1 VEDGA
6 STTGTGDFDA
16 SVARLIERVAVRAEF
31 QPIVRI
37 GDGEIVGYE
46 GLARMAAPP
55 ELPPDAWL
63 DLADTVGLRSELEL
77 ACLEA
82 IADCGPPPGAALLFV
97 NVSSGLLSHPFTQ
110 DLRQRL
116 PGRLVLELTE
126 RERVHD
132 YESLRA
138 EIRSWQSAGV
148 RLAIDDTGSGW
159 STLRHVVQLHP
170 DFIKLDRSLVAR
182 VDRNRT
188 SRALVAALAAFARES
203 GVTVVAEGVERREEL
218 EVLRDADVDLA
229 QGFLFARPGPA
240 WPTAPGARVD
250 TRAEADGRPTPR
262 PRSRLEQ
269 QLAGAVTQEDACDVV
284 ARHLFVLGAVMPSVY
299 LERGGLLR
307 CQAQRGL
314 WQVLDG
320 MSPGSGVTGQAYT
333 TGDPHLLQDIRMSAD
348 YLEAIPGVVSEACVP
363 IVADGLVIGS
373 LNIESF
379 APLTAA
385 TIDDVGHAATALGDR
400 LAEIGVAVEASPHQR
415 LARHAAVLSE
425 LVEHPALLQRVVAAA
440 IDVSGMDSAAVAI
453 LDAEDVLGVDDAGG
467 PLASVLLAIDPSDLT
482 RLGKL
487 VERVASCYTAG
498 DSLGAGFVG
507 TEGLRAA
514 GARAVAVVPL
524 IARGRRIGL
533 LLTASTVPQSLRPTE
548 AETIEL
554 LGAHAATCLDN
565 AATLLR
571 LRDQT
576 QRDPLTGLRNR
587 AAFYDQLE
595 RKLVAD
601 DQAAPWT
608 VLLADIDRFKRV
620 NDNHG
625 HLVGDE
631 VLQDVGRALKR
642 SLRAHDR
649 AFRVGGDEFTVIV
662 HDADV
667 DDGLTVARRIID
679 AANDE
684 LGTHGAGLSI
694 GVACA
699 RIGESRSGLLER
711 ADRALYHAKRNHLGC
726 YAGT

>member
-1 VEDGA
+1 VDDGA
-6 STTGTGDFDA
+6 SETGTGEFDA
-16 SVARLIERVAVRAEF
+16 SVARLIEQATVRAEF

-37 GDGEIVGYE
+37 ADGEIVGYE
-46 GLARMAAPP
+46 GLARIGPP

-63 DLADTVGLRSELEL
+63 DLADTVGLRPTLEL
-77 ACLEA
+77 ACLAA
-82 IADCGPPPGAALLFV
+82 IADCGPPPGATLLFV
-97 NVSSGLLSHPFTQ
+97 NVSAGLLAHPSTQ
-110 DLRQRL
+110 DLRQCL
-116 PGRLVLELTE
+116 PGRLVVELTE
-126 RERVHD
+126 RDRVQD
-132 YESLRA
+132 YERLRT
-138 EIRSWQSAGV
+138 EVQSWQSSGV

-170 DFIKLDRSLVAR
+170 DFIKLDRALVTY

-218 EVLRDADVDLA
+218 DVLRDADIDLA

-240 WPTAPGARVD
+240 WPTVPAARAGTASVID
-250 TRAEADGRPTPR
+250 VHPARGPRA
-262 PRSRLEQ
+262 RLED
-269 QLAGAVTQEDACDVV
+269 QLARAATHEDACDVV
-284 ARHLFVLGAVMPSVY
+284 VRHLFVLGAVMPSVY

-320 MSPGSGVTGQAYT
+320 MPPGSGVTGQAFA
-333 TGDPHLLQDIRMSAD
+333 TGDQHLVRDVRASAD
-348 YLEAIPGVVSEACVP
+348 SREAIPGVVSEACVP
-363 IVADGLVIGS
+363 IVAQGVVIGS

-379 APLTAA
+379 APLTAV
-385 TIDDVGHAATALGDR
+385 TIGEVGHAAAALGDR
-400 LAEIGVAVEASPHQR
+400 LSDIGVPVEASPHQR

-425 LVEHPALLQRVVAAA
+425 MVEHPALLRRVVTAA
-440 IDVSGMDSAAVAI
+440 IDVTGMDSAAVAT
-453 LDAEDVLGVDDAGG
+453 LDAEDTFGVDEAGG
-467 PLASVLLAIDPSDLT
+467 PLAPVLLAVDPSDLA

-498 DSLGAGFVG
+498 NSLGAGFVG

-533 LLTASTVPQSLRPTE
+533 LLSASTVPASLRPTE
-548 AETIEL
+548 AETMEL

-565 AATLLR
+565 AATFLR

-587 AAFYDQLE
+587 AAFHDQLE
-595 RKLVAD
+595 RKLTAD

-631 VLQDVGRALKR
+631 VLQGVGRALKR
-642 SLRAHDR
+642 SLRANDR
-649 AFRVGGDEFTVIV
+649 AFRVGGDEFAVVV

-667 DDGLTVARRIID
+667 DDGLAVARRIID
-679 AANDE
+679 AANTE
-684 LGTHGAGLSI
+684 LTAHGSGLSV
-694 GVACA
+694 GVARA
-699 RIGESRSGLLER
+699 RTGESRSALVER
-711 ADRALYHAKRNHLGC
+711 ADRALYHAKRNQLGC